1 MNSTKTGSLDL
12 LLNILKDN
20 KVFIVERVYDD
31 RLKISYIFKDIDD
44 LSMYCMMRLMEG
56 IRNGTTTN
64 FVEFVF
70 YPRKEKEKEEQA

>member
-31 RLKISYIFKDIDD
+31 RL
-44 LSMYCMMRLMEG
+44 
-56 IRNGTTTN
+56 
-64 FVEFVF
+64 
-70 YPRKEKEKEEQA
+70 

>member
-12 LLNILKDN
+12 LLDILKDN

-31 RLKISYIFKDIDD
+31 RLKISYIFKDIED

-56 IRNGTTTN
+56 IRNGTTTS

-70 YPRKEKEKEEQA
+70 YPRKEEKEKNK